1 MPATPYT
8 ITDRDEYG
16 VDHAVLRFDS
26 PEQARD
32 YLRGLLSA
40 TDNTAIELA
49 LQEALDEVELDCQ
62 EPDTPEAPSRAS

>member
-1 MPATPYT
+1 MPYT

-32 YLRGLLSA
+32 YLRGLLA
-40 TDNTAIELA
+40 QADNTAIELA
-49 LQEALDEVELDCQ
+49 LQAELEEVEAVLDA
-62 EPDTPEAPSRAS
+62 EAS